1 MNNRIARW
9 FRFHALA
16 ALLVVLLG
24 NFNTHAASVGPAG
37 YTNDFTVWPVAADW
51 ATVGVPGG
59 GGDVY
64 DLDTDVNTNLAYS
77 VTGIGFQV
85 VSNAAALPAQ
95 LTNATWSSSGGFV
108 QTRPNGTRA
117 TVLLG
122 KFVNNT
128 GTNAAQ
134 IRIAYQLTL
143 AGTAVNEDAGK
154 GRLLQPERPVGK
166 LAAAGRA
173 EQRGE
178 HRHGGPEHEP
188 GGELGGRREPVPAL
202 GG

>member
-1 MNNRIARW
+1 M
-9 FRFHALA
+9 
-16 ALLVVLLG
+16 LLG
-24 NFNTHAASVGPAG
+24 NFSTHAASVGPAG
-37 YTNDFTVWPVAADW
+37 YTNDFTVWPVVADW
-51 ATVGVPGG
+51 ATVGIPGG

-64 DLDTDVNTNLAYS
+64 DPDTDVNTNLAYS

-154 GRLLQPERPVGK
+154 GTRVYYSLSGLSGSWLP
-166 LAAAGRA
+166 LAALNNATNTGT
-173 EQRGE
+173 
-178 HRHGGPEHEP
+178 
-188 GGELGGRREPVPAL
+188 VAL
-202 GG
+202 STNLAVN